1 MLAIG
6 CAHLNGFLTTH
17 VSLAQ
22 KSSGLEIDC
31 QQKSCQKLLCFDF
44 KKSLKYRKFYTVMIN
59 SFRKLLFAAVLR
71 IAANYCFHGSS
82 LLTAV
87 TETHV

>member
-1 MLAIG
+1 MEKGI
-6 CAHLNGFLTTH
+6 
-17 VSLAQ
+17 V
-22 KSSGLEIDC
+22 
-31 QQKSCQKLLCFDF
+31 LL
-44 KKSLKYRKFYTVMIN
+44 MICKE
-59 SFRKLLFAAVLR
+59 FACPLVLLFAAVLR